1 MRRIRIFLGLS
12 LLSGVLIASAGASQ
26 SHTVTSN
33 VACASQIVSTW
44 STTQLANETIAIPVE
59 ATNIGALGAAA
70 RAGYGGIL
78 LFGSTAPAS
87 MSQILA
93 TLRRERPGHYAWM
106 VMTDEEGGGVER
118 LKNLVGSFPW
128 AQTMGR
134 NLGAR
139 QITAIARR
147 VGTALASAGVNTD
160 LAPVL
165 DVDARA
171 QYPGSANPDGYRSFS
186 GVSSIAASDGTAFMR
201 GLQEAGVLSVVK
213 HFPGLG
219 YATRNTDYGPAATLS
234 WAKLQTTG
242 LAPFRNAITSGV
254 TAVMMSNA
262 HIPGLTSLPAGISP
276 VAVEALRTT
285 LGFKGLIVTDS
296 LSAGAISALHL
307 AEPAASVLA
316 LAAGDDLILFGA
328 PTSVPASLALAAKIS
343 KAIVSAVAKGTLSRT
358 TLIAAAAQDLA
369 ARNQLTCSPTTTT
382 STTTTTTST
391 TTSTTTTTAPTTTTT
406 S

>member
-1 MRRIRIFLGLS
+1 MRRMRIFLGVS
-12 LLSGVLIASAGASQ
+12 LLSGVFIASASASD
-26 SHTVTSN
+26 SRTVTSN
-33 VACASQIVSTW
+33 LACANQIVSKW

-59 ATNIGALGAAA
+59 ATNIGALGPAA

-78 LFGSTAPAS
+78 LSGSTAPAS
-87 MSQILA
+87 MPQVLA
-93 TLRRERPGHYAWM
+93 TLQRERPGHYAWM

-118 LKNLVGSFPW
+118 LTNLVGSFPW
-128 AQTMGR
+128 AQTMGK
-134 NLGAR
+134 NLNAQ

-147 VGTALASAGVNTD
+147 VGTALAAAGVNTD

-171 QYPGSANPDGYRSFS
+171 QYPGAANPDGYRSFS
-186 GVSSIAASDGTAFMR
+186 GVPSIAAADGTAFMK
-201 GLQEAGVLSVVK
+201 GLQESGVLSVVK

-234 WAKLQTTG
+234 WATLQAAG
-242 LAPFRNAITSGV
+242 LVPFRQAVDSGAS
-254 TAVMMSNA
+254 AVMMSNA
-262 HIPGLTSLPAGISP
+262 RIPGLTSLPAGISP
-276 VAVEALRTT
+276 VAVEALRKT

-296 LSAGAISALHL
+296 LSAGAIGALHL

-316 LAAGDDLILFGA
+316 LTAGDDLILFGS

-343 KAIVSAVAKGTLSRT
+343 NAIVSAVAKGTLPKS

-369 ARNQLTCSPTTTT
+369 ARNQLSCSLTTTTSPTTTT
-382 STTTTTTST
+382 SL
-391 TTSTTTTTAPTTTTT
+391 
-406 S
+406 

>member
-1 MRRIRIFLGLS
+1 MRSLRLLLGVA
-12 LLSGVLIASAGASQ
+12 LLSGVLIANAGASER
-26 SHTVTSN
+26 HTLTSN
-33 VACASQIVSTW
+33 LVCATQIVSTW
-44 STTQLANETIAIPVE
+44 TTSQLANETIAIPVE
-59 ATNIGALGAAA
+59 ATNIGALGPAA

-87 MSQILA
+87 MPQVLA
-93 TLRRERPGHYAWM
+93 TLQRERPGHYAWM

-118 LKNLVGSFPW
+118 LTNLVGSFPW
-128 AQTMGR
+128 AQTMGK
-134 NLGAR
+134 NLSAA

-147 VGTALASAGVNTD
+147 VGTTLVGAGVNTD

-171 QYPGSANPDGYRSFS
+171 QYPGAANPDGYRSFS
-186 GVSSIAASDGTAFMR
+186 GVPSTAAADGTAFMK

-234 WAKLQTTG
+234 WAKLQSTG
-242 LAPFRNAITSGV
+242 LVPFRQAIDNGA

-262 HIPGLTSLPAGISP
+262 HIPGLTPLPAGISA
-276 VAVEALRTT
+276 VAVHALRTT

-296 LSAGAISALHL
+296 LSAGALSALHL

-316 LAAGDDLILFGA
+316 LAAGDDMILFGS
-328 PTSVPASLALAAKIS
+328 PTSVAASLVLAAKIS
-343 KAIVSAVAKGTLSRT
+343 NAIVSAVAKGTLLRT

-369 ARNQLTCSPTTTT
+369 ARNQLTCS
-382 STTTTTTST
+382 TTTTTTT
-391 TTSTTTTTAPTTTTT
+391 TL
-406 S
+406 